1 MSSIG
6 TSSQET
12 AKDFIAD
19 IIEKLQAQRG
29 NKFIFLLVGRTGVG
43 KSSTINSLMGTE
55 IAKVGDYEPTTMEI
69 KPYNS
74 DIKGVNFTVID
85 TPGLCDDIEEA
96 GNDYKY
102 LELMRSNVSQ
112 VDSMWFVSRLDE
124 TRVTS
129 DEKRGIKLIS
139 EAFKSTIWQNA
150 VIVFTF
156 AGNIDASKYELALKK
171 RTELIRNEIAKYTGI
186 GIANNIPSVAV
197 DNKSETTP
205 DGEKWL
211 AELYT
216 QVYARMSAKGAA
228 PFLMAT
234 VERVKPPKKEK
245 EVVKEVIYVP
255 TPVRNPDPEE
265 TAKYSRPIELNDRQA
280 EIVRNK
286 TSDVLQF
293 TVAGAS
299 VGAAFGAIAGP
310 AGAAIGGA
318 IGGVIG
324 FFGGLFGK

>member
-1 MSSIG
+1 MSIID
-6 TSSQET
+6 TSSQEK
-12 AKDFIAD
+12 ARNFIAE

-29 NKFIFLLVGRTGVG
+29 NKFTFLLVGRTGVG
-43 KSSTINSLMGTE
+43 KSSTINSLMGKE
-55 IAKVGDYEPTTMEI
+55 IAQVGDYEPTTMEI

-74 DIKGVNFTVID
+74 DINGVDFIVID
-85 TPGLCDDIEEA
+85 TPGLCDDIEEV

-102 LELMRSNVSQ
+102 LELMRSKVNQ

-139 EAFKSTIWQNA
+139 EAFKSNIWQNA

-186 GIANNIPSVAV
+186 VIANNIPSVAV

-216 QVYARMSAKGAA
+216 QVYARMSVKGAA

-234 VERVKPPKKEK
+234 VERVKPPEK
-245 EVVKEVIYVP
+245 EKEVIYVP
-255 TPVRNPDPEE
+255 TPVRNPHPEA
-265 TAKYSRPIELNDRQA
+265 TPTYSRPIELNDRQA

-310 AGAAIGGA
+310 AGAAIGGVV
-318 IGGVIG
+318 GGVIG